1 MQTLTSR
8 VKDILLRSRPTW
20 KEINGEFT
28 KPGELWG
35 KYILPLAAIGPLA
48 STLGWIIFGKPV
60 PLTSLTTSVPLST
73 AITHGVI
80 EYVVLL
86 VSVFVLAQ
94 TLSFLAPSFG
104 GQKNDVQAL
113 KAAAYSHTALWIGD
127 VFALVPILWPIKWIF
142 YLYTFVLLIIG
153 LPIVMKIPS
162 EQAAGYAAVGT
173 IVAGVI
179 FLLGRVVV

>member
-1 MQTLTSR
+1 METMTSR
-8 VKDILLRSRPTW
+8 VKSILLQPRPTW
-20 KEINGEFT
+20 KEIDGEFT
-28 KPGELWG
+28 KPAALWG

-48 STLGWIIFGKPV
+48 STISWMIFGKPV
-60 PLTSLTTSVPLST
+60 PLTSMTNPVSLSA

-94 TLSFLAPSFG
+94 ALSFLAPSFG

-113 KAAAYSHTALWIGD
+113 KAAAYSHTPLWIGG
-127 VFALVPILWPIKWIF
+127 VFSLIPILWPVKWIL

-153 LPIVMKIPS
+153 LPMVMKVPS
-162 EQAAGYAAVGT
+162 QQSAAYAAVGT

-179 FLLGRVVV
+179 FLLGRAIL